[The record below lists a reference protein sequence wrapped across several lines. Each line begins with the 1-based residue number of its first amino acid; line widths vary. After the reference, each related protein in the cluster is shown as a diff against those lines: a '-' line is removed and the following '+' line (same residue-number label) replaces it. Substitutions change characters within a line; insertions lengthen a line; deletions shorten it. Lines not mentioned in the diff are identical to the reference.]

1 MSQETLRTQNTCLE
15 CDYTWFPRGKELSHK
30 CPRCGSENID
40 YVRVEAAQ
48 EGEGCLSKIGG
59 ALGLAF
65 LVAIGF
71 SWIQIAVE
79 ELPGALQ
86 EQQQSSQ
93 TVSKYYG

>member
-1 MSQETLRTQNTCLE
+1 MTLRPQNICLD
-15 CDYTWFPRGKELSHK
+15 CNHPFSPRGHDLSRR
-30 CPRCGSENID
+30 CPDCGSRNID
-40 YVRVEAAQ
+40 YVRVE

-59 ALGLAF
+59 TLGLIF
-65 LVAIGF
+65 LVAVGF